1 MANPCSVSTAPSLG
15 TRSRTCP
22 YEAST
27 SKSLPRY
34 FLIVRALAGDSTMTR
49 FSLIR
54 VAAERASMRAAR
66 VGSGHPRLEPLERQI
81 LPRLTREHHEHHP
94 LQLLGIEFIAVER
107 DHAINDDFALQGL
120 QHAQAL
126 EGEEKAA
133 AFGRETCALA
143 FGEHAHRAAALVDG
157 GIEQRALAHAGKLCK
172 PVERSLDALVC
183 KADARQGTRQR
194 RALGHFGCLIEHVA
208 IKYVD

>member
-49 FSLIR
+49 FSL
-54 VAAERASMRAAR
+54 MRAAETA
-66 VGSGHPRLEPLERQI
+66 GSMRPARRCVRHPGLEPLECQV
-81 LPRLTREHHEHHP
+81 LTRLAGEHHEHDP
-94 LQLLGIEFIAVER
+94 FQLLSVELVRIER
-107 DHAINDDFALQGL
+107 DHPINHDFALQRL
-120 QHAQAL
+120 QNAQAL

-133 AFGRETCALA
+133 AFGREPRQLCL
-143 FGEHAHRAAALVDG
+143 GEYAHRTAALVDG
-157 GIEQRALAHAGKLCK
+157 RIEQRALAHAGKIGE
-172 PVERSLDALVC
+172 PVERAFDVFLR
-183 KADARQGTRQR
+183 KADVRKIARQIL
-194 RALGHFGCLIEHVA
+194 ALGHFRCL
-208 IKYVD
+208 